1 MDAPVASRNR
11 HPHDGQRASSR
22 DPRRTRT
29 FDSAPRDPT
38 PRTRLNIRS
47 LLEHTLGSAY
57 TIERELGGGGMSRVF
72 VAVETALDRK
82 VVIKVLAPE
91 LAASVSADRFAR
103 EIRLAARLQQANI
116 VTLLSAGETEAEA
129 DGSRGLPFYTMPF
142 VEGESL
148 RHLLASGE
156 VIPESHVV
164 HVLRDV
170 ARALAYAHEHGVVH
184 RDIKPENILLSGDT
198 AVVTDF
204 GIAKALAASRTQ
216 SDGGTLTG
224 VGGVVGTPQ
233 YMAPE
238 QLMGEADADHRV
250 DLYAFGCL
258 GYELLAGQPP
268 FHGRTASRLF
278 AAHLNEVPQPL
289 DTVRPDVSP
298 GLAALVM
305 RCLAKNADER
315 PQDARAILLALDQVV
330 TPHTGDSPPVSRA
343 TRTSSPS
350 APSRTRWWLGSA
362 AAAALLVVAGWRLM
376 ASRHADA
383 AAGPVQIAVLPF
395 INVGGDSAQEYFA
408 DGMSVA
414 LTTALSKVPGLQL
427 TARSLAFTYKG
438 KPVDVRKVGA
448 ELGVSS
454 VLEGTVQRAGNRL
467 RVTGQLTNVTDG
479 AIRWTGTYDRA
490 VDDLFTVQDNIT
502 DAIVGELRG
511 RLTGAA
517 RGGSKHGGAAGTT
530 NLDAYDR
537 FMRGVY
543 LLDRRGAGVAQAVG
557 LFNEAIALDS
567 AFAPAYAKLSE
578 ALELLPYFTATP
590 AASVEQRALAAAQH
604 ALALDSTIPE
614 AHVGLALVYAHAYR
628 WKEADEQLHL
638 AMADDST
645 SAVVR
650 LQYGRN
656 LMQMGRL
663 DEAITQLRVATRL
676 DPLSATAFVWL
687 AHVYAILGR
696 ADSATAIVRQGH
708 EVDPELLLGRSIGAI
723 DLAWAGHPAEAR
735 ALLAGFDASAPWMGQ
750 STLGLA
756 AAGDT
761 AGAVRV
767 RRGLERLPRDTW
779 MIHTALSYAS
789 LAVGDT
795 TRALTEME
803 ASRAAREIFPK
814 WLSLYD
820 RVFDPVRKSAR
831 FAAIAQSF
839 GLPDAAR

>member
-1 MDAPVASRNR
+1 VLPVARVRLSPN
-11 HPHDGQRASSR
+11 HA
-22 DPRRTRT
+22 TT
-29 FDSAPRDPT
+29 TA
-38 PRTRLNIRS
+38 RTRLNIRG
-47 LLEHTLGSAY
+47 LLERTLGTAY

-72 VAVETALDRK
+72 VAVENALDRK

-116 VTLLSAGETEAEA
+116 VTLLSAGETELEA
-129 DGSRGLPFYTMPF
+129 DGSRGLPYYTMPF

-148 RHLLASGE
+148 RHLLVSGHP
-156 VIPESHVV
+156 IPESRVV
-164 HVLRDV
+164 HVLHDV
-170 ARALAYAHEHGVVH
+170 ARALVYAHEHGVVH

-216 SDGGTLTG
+216 SDFATLTG
-224 VGGVVGTPQ
+224 VGAVVGTPQ

-238 QLMGEADADHRV
+238 QLLGEADADHRV
-250 DLYAFGCL
+250 DLYAFGCVA
-258 GYELLAGQPP
+258 YELLAGHPP

-278 AAHLNEVPQPL
+278 AAHVNELPQPL
-289 DTVRPDVSP
+289 GTLRADVTP
-298 GLAALVM
+298 VLASVVM
-305 RCLAKNADER
+305 QCLAKHPDER
-315 PQDARAILLALDQVV
+315 PHDAREILVALDQVA
-330 TPHTGDSPPVSRA
+330 TPRTDTALPASPAIARLAAPGPWRA
-343 TRTSSPS
+343 
-350 APSRTRWWLGSA
+350 RWWLAGVASA
-362 AAAALLVVAGWRLM
+362 VLLVAAGWRLTV
-376 ASRHADA
+376 SRRGDTTT
-383 AAGPVQIAVLPF
+383 GPEQIAVLPF
-395 INVGGDSAQEYFA
+395 INVGGDPAQEYFA

-438 KPVDVRKVGA
+438 KQVDVRKAGL

-467 RVTGQLTNVTDG
+467 RVTAQLTNVKDG
-479 AIRWTGTYDRA
+479 GIRWTSAYDRA

-517 RGGSKHGGAAGTT
+517 RSGNRRRSSIGTA

-537 FMRGVY
+537 FMHGVY
-543 LLDRRGAGVAQAVG
+543 LLDRRGAGVAQSVG

-578 ALELLPYFTATP
+578 ALELLPYFSATS
-590 AASVEQRALAAAQH
+590 AVSVEQRAMAAAQH

-614 AHVGLALVYAHAYR
+614 AHVGLALLYGHAYR
-628 WKEADEQLHL
+628 WREADEQFRL
-638 AMADDST
+638 AMADDSS

-656 LMQMGRL
+656 LMQVGRL
-663 DEAITQLRVATRL
+663 DDAITQLRVATRL

-687 AHVYAILGR
+687 AHVYAMLGQG
-696 ADSATAIVRQGH
+696 DSATAIAHHSQSI
-708 EVDPELLLGRSIGAI
+708 DPVLLLNRSIGAL
-723 DLAWAGHPAEAR
+723 DLAWAGHPSESR

-750 STLGLA
+750 TALGLA
-756 AAGDT
+756 AAGDM
-761 AGAVRV
+761 AGALRV
-767 RRGLERLPRDTW
+767 RRDLERLPRDTW
-779 MIHTALSYAS
+779 MIHTALSYAN

-795 TRALTEME
+795 SRALTEME
-803 ASRAAREIFPK
+803 ASRAAREVFPK

-820 RVFDPVRKSAR
+820 PVFNPVRKSAR
-831 FAAIAQSF
+831 FAAIARSF

>member
-1 MDAPVASRNR
+1 
-11 HPHDGQRASSR
+11 
-22 DPRRTRT
+22 
-29 FDSAPRDPT
+29 
-38 PRTRLNIRS
+38 
-47 LLEHTLGSAY
+47 
-57 TIERELGGGGMSRVF
+57 
-72 VAVETALDRK
+72 
-82 VVIKVLAPE
+82 PE

-148 RHLLASGE
+148 RHLLGRGE
-156 VIPESHVV
+156 AIPESQVV
-164 HVLRDV
+164 HVLHDI

-216 SDGGTLTG
+216 SDTVTLTG

-238 QLMGEADADHRV
+238 QLMGEEEADHRV

-258 GYELLAGQPP
+258 GYELLTGKSP
-268 FHGRTASRLF
+268 FHGRTASRLV
-278 AAHLNEVPQPL
+278 AAHLNEVPPPL
-289 DTVRPDVSP
+289 HSLRADVSP
-298 GLAALVM
+298 ALASLIM

-315 PQDARAILLALDQVV
+315 PHDAREVLLALDQVV
-330 TPHTGDSPPVSRA
+330 TPHTSDSLPTPGA
-343 TRTSSPS
+343 PRTSSPS
-350 APSRTRWWLGSA
+350 ATSRTRWWVGSV

-376 ASRHADA
+376 ASRRADDA
-383 AAGPVQIAVLPF
+383 TGPVQMAVLPF

-467 RVTGQLTNVTDG
+467 RVTGQLTSVTDG
-479 AIRWTGTYDRA
+479 KLRWTGTYDRA

-511 RLTGAA
+511 RLTGTT
-517 RGGSKHGGAAGTT
+517 RGGGRRGGAAGTT

-543 LLDRRGAGVAQAVG
+543 LLDRRGTGVAQAVG
-557 LFNEAIALDS
+557 LFNEAIALDT

-578 ALELLPYFTATP
+578 ALELLPYFAATP
-590 AASVEQRALAAAQH
+590 AASVEQRAMAAAQH
-604 ALALDSTIPE
+604 ALALDSTMPE
-614 AHVGLALVYAHAYR
+614 AHIGLALLYGHAYR
-628 WKEADEQLHL
+628 WKEADEQYRL
-638 AMADDST
+638 AMTDDSS

-650 LQYGRN
+650 MQYGRN
-656 LMQMGRL
+656 LMHVGRF
-663 DEAITQLRVATRL
+663 DDAITQLRVATRL

-687 AHVYAILGR
+687 AHVYAILGHT
-696 ADSATAIVRQGH
+696 DSSTAILHHGH
-708 EVDPELLLGRSIGAI
+708 EVDPELLLGRSIGAL
-723 DLAWAGHPAEAR
+723 DLAWAGRAAESR
-735 ALLAGFDASAPWMGQ
+735 ALLAGFQGTAPWMGQ
-750 STLGLA
+750 ITLGLA

-761 AGAVRV
+761 AGALRV
-767 RRGLERLPRDTW
+767 KRDLDRLPRTTYL
-779 MIHTALSYAS
+779 IHSALAYAN

-795 TRALTEME
+795 ARALTEME
-803 ASRAAREIFPK
+803 AARAAREIFPK

-820 RVFDPVRKSAR
+820 RIFDPVRKSAR
-831 FAAIAQSF
+831 FAAIARSF